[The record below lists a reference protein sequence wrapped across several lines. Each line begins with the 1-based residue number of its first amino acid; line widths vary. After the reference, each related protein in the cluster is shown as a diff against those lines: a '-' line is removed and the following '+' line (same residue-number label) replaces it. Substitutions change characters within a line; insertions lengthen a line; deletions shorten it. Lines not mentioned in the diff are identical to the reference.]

1 MFHYG
6 TFETGHYSTDIID
19 TDVNFIIL
27 YIMAHVPLFRGD
39 PIVSVLL
46 ANRHRKFDEVGLKN
60 DHYTQF

>member
-1 MFHYG
+1 MGNMFHYG

-46 ANRHRKFDEVGLKN
+46 ANRHRKFD
-60 DHYTQF
+60 